1 MLTDSNKLRS
11 LELSYRNK
19 ATIAACAMLAL
30 PAFAD
35 EMKFSVDLTAGAEV
49 PPNESPATGT
59 ADVTVD
65 IEAMT
70 VSWMV
75 TVQDLTGDAT
85 AAHIHG
91 PATVDEN
98 AGPIIDM
105 SDAIMEGSADITE
118 DQMGELKDGK
128 YYVNV
133 HTAEYPDGEIRG
145 QLLASE

>member
-1 MLTDSNKLRS
+1 MIMSNIKLTT
-11 LELSYRNK
+11 

-30 PAFAD
+30 PAVAE
-35 EMKFSVDLTAGAEV
+35 EMKFTADLTASAEV
-49 PPNESPATGT
+49 PPTESTATGT

-65 IEAMT
+65 TEAMT

-91 PATVDEN
+91 PAAMDEN
-98 AGPIIDM
+98 AGPVIDM

-145 QLLASE
+145 QLAAAD